1 MGDLSPRVRQ
11 LSPPDADAGDLSL
24 LLFLHYGP
32 FLGDG
37 PSDEKQALF
46 LEQSRPNAEP
56 VSLFGDPAGRRR
68 GLDLVRLLGM
78 TDWCLSSGAGAFV
91 HSGIMRCGNYRA
103 HS

>member
-1 MGDLSPRVRQ
+1 MGDLPPRVRQ
-11 LSPPDADAGDLSL
+11 LSPPDTDAGDLPL

-46 LEQSRPNAEP
+46 LEQSRPSAEP
-56 VSLFGDPAGRRR
+56 VSLLGDPAGRRR
-68 GLDLVRLLGM
+68 GFNLVRLLGVAN
-78 TDWCLSSGAGAFV
+78 WSLSSGAGAFV
-91 HSGIMRCGNYRA
+91 HPGIMRCRSYRA